1 MCNVSSTCVAIYLR
15 RHHRSEEHT
24 QRAGGNR
31 PSLAVPVVPF
41 HEGKRDS
48 GVSHHL
54 GGLIWKNDPALGWP
68 ASEEMRVENWAVERR
83 LVD

>member
-1 MCNVSSTCVAIYLR
+1 MSAAD
-15 RHHRSEEHT
+15 
-24 QRAGGNR
+24 RAGR
-31 PSLAVPVVPF
+31 PF